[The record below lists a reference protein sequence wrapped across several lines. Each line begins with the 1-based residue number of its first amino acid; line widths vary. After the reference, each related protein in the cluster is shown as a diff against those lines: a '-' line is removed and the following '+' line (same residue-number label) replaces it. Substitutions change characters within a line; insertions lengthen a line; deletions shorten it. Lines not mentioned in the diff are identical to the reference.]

1 MMRILLA
8 EDDLDLGQSLKEG
21 LEIHGY
27 RIDWVQDGQFALTA
41 LQTTSEHFDLAI
53 LDINMP
59 KLSGLEVLKKIRDAQ
74 NALPVIILT
83 AKDEI
88 DHRVKGLDCGADDY
102 IVKPFD
108 LNELCARIRSI
119 ARRSAERIDPILR
132 LGDLALDPAKYLVNI
147 KEDSITFSRREFA
160 LLQKLMEKPGNVISR
175 DVLSQ
180 TLYGWGDDVDS
191 NTIEVHI
198 HNLRKKIG
206 DAAHIRT
213 LRGIGYLIEDTKK

>member
-1 MMRILLA
+1 MRILLA